1 MSYDVATS
9 KKVTVLG
16 FSLMDPHLSC
26 KMELSLLISFPVIKL
41 SKFPAPSTERVG
53 LARTE
58 KGFSDANL
66 EET

>member
-1 MSYDVATS
+1 MSYDMATS

-16 FSLMDPHLSC
+16 FSLMDPHLNC

-41 SKFPAPSTERVG
+41 SKFPAPMERVG